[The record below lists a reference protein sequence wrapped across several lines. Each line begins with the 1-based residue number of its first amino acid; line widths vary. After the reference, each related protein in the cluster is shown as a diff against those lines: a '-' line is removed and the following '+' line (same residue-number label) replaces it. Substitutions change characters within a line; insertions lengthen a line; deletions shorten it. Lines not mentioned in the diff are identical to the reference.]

1 MKLRLLA
8 ASLAALGLGAGVA
21 VAQTAPAPA
30 QQQAPAP
37 APLDKAVLSYA
48 IGYDQG
54 AGLAQLGNDI
64 DINAVIRAIQDGYA
78 KKNPTYTPQQMEAQL
93 GGLQQ
98 RMNAKMRAE
107 LETAARDNRSKSEA
121 FLAANRTKTGV
132 VTLPSGVQYRI
143 IETGNGP
150 KPTANSTVQVHYR
163 GSITTGRE
171 FANTYAQDSA
181 NPPPASFQVSDF
193 PIEGGR
199 EAMMMMP
206 AGSRWEV
213 FVPPGKAFGD
223 NPRPVGPGQALIL
236 DIKLISVK

>member
-48 IGYDQG
+48 VGYDQG
-54 AGLAQLGNDI
+54 AGLAQLGTDI

-93 GGLQQ
+93 AGLQQ
-98 RMNAKMRAE
+98 RMGAKMRAE
-107 LETAARDNRSKSEA
+107 IEAASRENRAKSEA

-132 VTLPSGVQYRI
+132 VSLPSGVQYRI
-143 IETGNGP
+143 IEAGNGP
-150 KPTANSTVQVHYR
+150 KPTAQSTVQVHYR
-163 GSITTGRE
+163 GSITTGKE
-171 FANTYAQDSA
+171 FFNTYAQD
-181 NPPPASFQVSDF
+181 NPQPAQFQLEQF
-193 PIEGGR
+193 PIEGAR
-199 EAMMMMP
+199 EAMLMMP
-206 AGSRWEV
+206 TGSRWEV
-213 FVPPGKAFGD
+213 FVPPNKAFGD
-223 NPRPVGPGQALIL
+223 NPRPLGPGQAVIL
-236 DIKLISVK
+236 DIKLVSVK

>member
-8 ASLAALGLGAGVA
+8 ATLAALGLGAGVA

-54 AGLAQLGNDI
+54 AGLAQLGTDI

-78 KKNPTYTPQQMEAQL
+78 KKAAAYPAPQMEAQL
-93 GGLQQ
+93 ASMQQ
-98 RMNAKMRAE
+98 RMNAKMRAQI
-107 LETAARDNRSKSEA
+107 ETAARENRAKSDA

-132 VTLPSGVQYRI
+132 VTLPSGVQYRV
-143 IETGNGP
+143 IEAGNGP
-150 KPTANSTVQVHYR
+150 KPTATSTVEVHYR
-163 GSITTGRE
+163 GSVTTGQE
-171 FANTYAQDSA
+171 FFNTYAQE
-181 NPPPASFQVSDF
+181 NPKPATFQLDQF

-199 EAMMMMP
+199 EAMMMM
-206 AGSRWEV
+206 ATGSRWEV
-213 FVPPGKAFGD
+213 FVPSNKAFGD
-223 NPRPVGPGQALIL
+223 NPRPLGPGQALIL
-236 DIKLISVK
+236 DIKLVSVK

>member
-48 IGYDQG
+48 VGYDQG

-78 KKNPTYTPQQMEAQL
+78 KKPAAYPQPQMEAQL
-93 GGLQQ
+93 ASLQQ
-98 RMNAKMRAE
+98 RMGAKMRAE
-107 LETAARDNRSKSEA
+107 LETAARENRAKSEA

-143 IETGNGP
+143 IETGTGP

-163 GSITTGRE
+163 GSITTGQE
-171 FANTYAQDSA
+171 FFNTYAQN
-181 NPPPASFQVSDF
+181 NPNPQPASFQLDQF

-206 AGSRWEV
+206 TGSRWEV
-213 FVPPGKAFGD
+213 FVPPNKAFGD
-223 NPRPVGPGQALIL
+223 NPRPLGPGQALIL
-236 DIKLISVK
+236 DIKLVGIK